1 MVNARCGIC
10 GRWYRIENMVK
21 YKGKTGECFMCRN
34 CYEKRK
40 QKEKKSNK
48 DAFLPLDDRSY

>member
-21 YKGKTGECFMCRN
+21 YEGKTGECFMCRN

-40 QKEKKSNK
+40 QKEMVK
-48 DAFLPLDDRSY
+48 P